1 MKFYQQIMY
10 FFSSIHNPV
19 LNAFA
24 QFFTILGEEYVIIAV
39 AMLLFWCIDKR
50 KGFASLFSMLVALNV
65 MNVIKVIVRFPRP
78 WTVLKDL
85 DVVRKETAT
94 GWSFPSG
101 HATMTSSFYGGLAAI
116 FKRKHIQYI
125 CFSLIVIISL
135 LRVYLCVHWPT
146 DVIVGVAIGVTCAV
160 LLTRYALSFQDN
172 VYRDAKKM
180 MFCSALMIVAGLAVA
195 ILCQTGTIDN
205 DMNAD
210 LYVGLAISGGV
221 LFFSTLEQTTVAFR
235 VDGSAGLKILRY
247 VVGMIGVIG
256 LLIGLKKVLPAG
268 AVFRFMRYLVTGIW
282 AVWVYPLIG
291 KKLKLFI

>member
-1 MKFYQQIMY
+1 MKFYHQIMY
-10 FFSSIHNPV
+10 FFSSIHSPV
-19 LNAFA
+19 LDKLA

-39 AMLLFWCIDKR
+39 AMLFFWCIDKK
-50 KGFASLFSMLVALNV
+50 KGFASFFSMLIALNV
-65 MNVIKVIVRFPRP
+65 MNIIKVIVRFPRP
-78 WTVLKDL
+78 WTVLTDL

-101 HATMTSSFYGGLAAI
+101 HATMTSSFYGGLAAQ
-116 FKRKHIQYI
+116 FKRKHVQYI
-125 CFSLIVIISL
+125 CLALIVIISF

-146 DVIVGVAIGVTCAV
+146 DVIVGVVIGLTCAI
-160 LLTRYALSFQDN
+160 LLSRYAMSFQDN

-180 MFCSALMIVAGLAVA
+180 MFFAALMIAAGLVVA
-195 ILCQTGTIDN
+195 ILCQSGTIDN

-221 LFFSTLEQTTVAFR
+221 LFFSTLEQTTVAFK

-247 VVGMIGVIG
+247 IVGMIGVIG

-268 AVFRFMRYLVTGIW
+268 AVFRFLRYLVTGIW
-282 AVWVYPLIG
+282 AVWVYPLLG
-291 KKLKLFI
+291 KKLKLFV

>member
-39 AMLLFWCIDKR
+39 AMLFFWCIDKK
-50 KGFASLFSMLVALNV
+50 KGFASLFPMLVAVNV
-65 MNVIKVIVRFPRP
+65 MNIVKVLVRFPRP
-78 WTVLKDL
+78 WTVLTDL

-101 HATMTSSFYGGLAAI
+101 HATMTSSFYGGLAAL
-116 FKRKHIQYI
+116 FKKKHVQYI
-125 CFSLIVIISL
+125 CLFLILVVSL

-146 DVIVGVAIGVTCAV
+146 DVIIGLTLGMTCAFF
-160 LLTRYALSFQDN
+160 LTRYAISFQEN

-180 MFCSALMIVAGLAVA
+180 MFYAALMMVAGLVVA

-205 DMNAD
+205 EMNKD
-210 LYVGLAISGGV
+210 LYAGLAISGGV
-221 LFFSTLEQTTVAFR
+221 LFFSTLEQTTVAFK
-235 VDGSAGLKILRY
+235 VDGSAGLKVLRY

-268 AVFRFMRYLVTGIW
+268 AVFRFLRYLVSGIW
-282 AVWVYPLIG
+282 AVWLYPLIG